1 MGITLLKALRLSKI
15 PRIAFVG
22 AGGKTSALSILSQQL
37 PKPLVVSTTTHLGT
51 WQTGFADQHFI
62 LSDEPDWEI
71 IEDNFS
77 TGITLITQNPVRDRL
92 QGLSIDQIN
101 RLYQI
106 CEDRQFPLLL
116 ECDGSRQLPL
126 KAPGKNEPPIPQFVD
141 TVVVVAGLTGLGK
154 SLDEDTVYK
163 PEIFSRLGNLPIG
176 HTISLG
182 TLGQVIVHQ
191 QGGLKNIPNN
201 AKRILLLN
209 QADQPRLQIQAGKL
223 AKIVQS
229 NFNSI
234 IVAELSRNIVH
245 TVFEPSAAII
255 LAAGSSSRYGQTK
268 QLLDYHGEPF
278 IKAVTLSAIN
288 AGLNPIIVVTGA
300 DANAVNNAL
309 MDISSQ
315 INIIFN
321 SNWQNGQS
329 TSILAGIEAL
339 ESNHNHQSLGGEL
352 AYLQENPGSVIFL
365 LADQPQVTPM
375 ILKCLVQEHSRTLS
389 PVIAPLI
396 DGRRGNP
403 VLFDKVT
410 FPDLR
415 NLEGDVG
422 GRGIFSKHSPIY
434 VKWND
439 ISLLADVDNPADYE
453 RVFHD

>member
-1 MGITLLKALRLSKI
+1 MGITLLKALRLSKT
-15 PRIAFVG
+15 PRVAFVG

-37 PKPLVVSTTTHLGT
+37 PRPLVVSTTTHLGT
-51 WQTGFADQHFI
+51 WQTGFADQHI
-62 LSDEPDWEI
+62 MISDEPDWEI
-71 IEDNFS
+71 IEDKFS
-77 TGITLITQNPVRDRL
+77 TGIILITKDPVGDRL

-101 RLYQI
+101 RVYEI
-106 CEDRQFPLLL
+106 CEDRQLPLLL

-126 KAPGKNEPPIPQFVD
+126 KAPGMNEPPIPQFVD

-176 HTISLG
+176 DTISIGALE
-182 TLGQVIVHQ
+182 QVLVHQ

-201 AKRILLLN
+201 AKRVLLLN
-209 QADQPRLQIQAGKL
+209 QADQARLQIQAGKL
-223 AKIVQS
+223 AKTVQS
-229 NFNSI
+229 SFDSI
-234 IVAELSRNIVH
+234 IVAELSKNIIH

-315 INIIFN
+315 INIVFN
-321 SNWQNGQS
+321 SNWQIGQS
-329 TSILAGIEAL
+329 TSIQAGIDAL
-339 ESNHNHQSLGGEL
+339 DSNQNHLPPGGEL
-352 AYLQENPGSVIFL
+352 ACLHENPGSVIFL

-375 ILKCLVQEHSRTLS
+375 ILKSLMEEHSRTLS

-422 GRGIFSKHSPIY
+422 GRGIFSKYSPNYI
-434 VKWND
+434 KWDD
-439 ISLLADVDNPADYE
+439 ISLLADVDNPTDYE
-453 RVFHD
+453 RNLHG